1 MNSTPS
7 PHRSRTPAEQSGP
20 DRSPPWP
27 RAREQT
33 SPSAPKDCVSAAG
46 EAVSGVLESGV
57 RTAYAVIDEYLRR
70 GQDTARGIFNDLNM
84 RGSMNNNRQNC
95 SGGPGYG
102 YTPWNPMAMVAEQ
115 MISAMCAWSQAWCST
130 VPGFRQP
137 PMNPCSSTE
146 VRAETIRLKVTSSQ
160 AVECSGSLCQG
171 QDLHCVESEPLRPQ
185 GIQAGD
191 IPAAKLYMDEGKVV
205 IEVNVPPKQLK
216 GTYRGLIRKKTDRTI
231 VGEATVEVK

>member
-7 PHRSRTPAEQSGP
+7 PHRRRAPAEQSGP
-20 DRSPPWP
+20 DRTPWP

-33 SPSAPKDCVSAAG
+33 SASAPKDCVSAAG

-84 RGSMNNNRQNC
+84 RGSMNNDRQNC
-95 SGGPGYG
+95 SGPGYG

-115 MISAMCAWSQAWCST
+115 LISAMSAWSQAWCST

-137 PMNPCSSTE
+137 PMNPYSSTE
-146 VRAETIRLKVTSSQ
+146 DRAESIRLKVTSSSP
-160 AVECSGSLCQG
+160 VEYSASLCPG
-171 QDLHCVESEPLRPQ
+171 IDLNCVQSEPLYAQ
-185 GIQAGD
+185 GSGGKEID
-191 IPAAKLYMDEGKVV
+191 PAKLYRDQGKVV
-205 IEVNVPPKQLK
+205 MEVNIPAKQLK

-231 VGEATVEVK
+231 VGEVTVEVK